1 MVRTKSS
8 VSDSAEMWA
17 YRADLAEA
25 AVAERHASPL
35 WRLPRTNLAV
45 VAWPATPREKA
56 FVTWHYWWQAHYLDC
71 LVDAERRQ
79 STKARRAN
87 ISRTI
92 RGIRIRNH
100 GNLTRNRYYDDK
112 AWLALAL
119 GRVGEENQARREV
132 LADLEKPTVKT
143 AGLPPQS
150 KLPKLP
156 KLLRGLGKPGLPG
169 LSKVTRLWRRPK
181 TRFRPLEEL
190 EFNILAGLDNVI
202 GVLPWRTDENFF
214 NVPANGPAAIMMAR
228 SGRLDK
234 AREVMGWIFDN
245 VMADNGLVQ
254 DGIRLH
260 ADGPRTTDISYTYN
274 QGTVLGAALE
284 IAIALENQEAG
295 NADEASGDAQ
305 MFYIA
310 RIHDLVRAVAKHL
323 ATPAG
328 VIDNQRDCAPNK
340 GGDGALFQGILAR
353 YLADVAVRL
362 PDATAAGR
370 AAKKE
375 AARLVLASAAAMWN
389 NRLEVDGLPVF
400 PVRWVE
406 GARLPHIYGGG
417 GASISK
423 APEIP
428 ERDLSVQLSGWMLLE
443 AAARVAQSGH
453 TG

>member
-8 VSDSAEMWA
+8 VSDPAEMWA

-79 STKARRAN
+79 STKARRAT
-87 ISRTI
+87 IVRTV
-92 RGIRIRNH
+92 RGIRIRNR
-100 GNLTRNRYYDDK
+100 GDLTRNRYYDDK

-119 GRVGEENQARREV
+119 ARIGHDDQASVEDP
-132 LADLEKPTVKT
+132 AVKT
-143 AGLPPQS
+143 AGLW
-150 KLPKLP
+150 
-156 KLLRGLGKPGLPG
+156 RLPG
-169 LSKVTRLWRRPK
+169 ISKVARFWRRPV
-181 TRFRPLEEL
+181 TRFRVLEEL

-202 GVLPWRTDENFF
+202 GVLPWRTDDNFF

-260 ADGPRTTDISYTYN
+260 ADGPQTTGITYSYN

-284 IAIALENQEAG
+284 IAIALENQEAEKSED
-295 NADEASGDAQ
+295 AGDTQ

-310 RIHDLVRAVAKHL
+310 RIQDLVRAVAKNM
-323 ATPAG
+323 ATPVG

-362 PDATAAGR
+362 PDRTAAGR

-400 PVRWVE
+400 PVRWAE
-406 GARLPHIYGGG
+406 GARLPRIYGGG
-417 GASISK
+417 EASISK
-423 APEIP
+423 GPEIP

>member
-8 VSDSAEMWA
+8 VSDPAEMWA

-79 STKARRAN
+79 STKARRAT
-87 ISRTI
+87 IVRTV
-92 RGIRIRNH
+92 RGIRIRNR
-100 GNLTRNRYYDDK
+100 GDLTRNRYYDDK

-119 GRVGEENQARREV
+119 ARIGHDDQASVEDP
-132 LADLEKPTVKT
+132 AVKT
-143 AGLPPQS
+143 AGLW
-150 KLPKLP
+150 
-156 KLLRGLGKPGLPG
+156 RLPG
-169 LSKVTRLWRRPK
+169 ISKVARFWRRPV
-181 TRFRPLEEL
+181 TRFRVLEEL

-202 GVLPWRTDENFF
+202 GVLPWRTDDNFF

-260 ADGPRTTDISYTYN
+260 ADGPQTTGITYSYN

-284 IAIALENQEAG
+284 IAIALENQEAED
-295 NADEASGDAQ
+295 AEDAGDTQ
-305 MFYIA
+305 IFYIA
-310 RIHDLVRAVAKHL
+310 RIQDLVRAVAKNM
-323 ATPAG
+323 ATPVG

-362 PDATAAGR
+362 PDRTVAGR

-400 PVRWVE
+400 PVRWAE
-406 GARLPHIYGGG
+406 GARLPRIYGGG
-417 GASISK
+417 EASISK
-423 APEIP
+423 GPEIP